1 MRIGSHSLRQYELLD
16 CLRKKVQVK
25 YSDSFANFYAT
36 NSTPVLRAVIAA
48 TAQTLH
54 SEDATAEAFQ
64 RAWVRWPTLI
74 NHPAPAAWVVMTAVN
89 LIRDGA
95 RRYQL
100 GLRLLPKLAR
110 RAQYL
115 PEPPID
121 PQLLAALLVLPNRQ
135 REVIA
140 LRILLDLSAEQ
151 TAFELDISVGTVGTH
166 LSRGLT
172 ALRSSLLSSDLISKD

>member
-1 MRIGSHSLRQYELLD
+1 MR
-16 CLRKKVQVK
+16 
-25 YSDSFANFYAT
+25 YSDSFADFYST

-48 TAQTLH
+48 TAQTVH

-64 RAWVRWPTLI
+64 RAWSQWRTLVD
-74 NHPAPAAWVVMTAVN
+74 HPAPAAWVVRTAIN

-95 RRYQL
+95 RHHER
-100 GLRLLPKLAR
+100 GLRLLPKFAR
-110 RAQYL
+110 RDEYV

-121 PQLLAALLVLPNRQ
+121 AHLLAALRELPTRQ

-151 TAFELDISVGTVGTH
+151 TAFELGISVGTVGTH
-166 LSRGLT
+166 LSRGLS
-172 ALRSSLLSSDLISKD
+172 ALRTYLLSPDLISKD